1 MQGRTS
7 VLLADG
13 ITHPP
18 HPPPPPH
25 SLQVTLE
32 RSLVSFQKIEKV
44 LISPKSF
51 ATISPTSPLNLPCCL
66 VS

>member
-7 VLLADG
+7 VLLADS
-13 ITHPP
+13 ITHTPTPRP
-18 HPPPPPH
+18 HHH